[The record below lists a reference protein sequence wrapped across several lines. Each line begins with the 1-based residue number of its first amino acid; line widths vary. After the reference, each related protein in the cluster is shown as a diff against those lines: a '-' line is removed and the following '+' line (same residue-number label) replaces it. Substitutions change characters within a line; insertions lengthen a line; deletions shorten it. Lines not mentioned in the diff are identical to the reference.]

1 MQTALRPSRLAR
13 ELPPNGIREFF
24 DLVQTRSEVISLG
37 VGEPDFA
44 TPWRICDAAIE
55 GMRRGQTSYT
65 SNYGTLELR
74 EAIAED
80 LERRYAV
87 SYDPGTEILVTAG
100 VSEAMDLAMRA
111 LLDTGEEVIVP
122 EPCYVSYRPCVDMT
136 GGRSVGLETRME
148 DRFILLPE
156 ALEAALTPAT
166 RAFTLCYPNNPTGA
180 VMTRQEL
187 LPLAELAEERDL
199 VVISDEIYA
208 HLRYI
213 GEHTCFPSLPG
224 MRERTILLN
233 GFSKA
238 YAMTGWRLGYACGPA
253 EIIEAMMRI
262 HSYTALCASSMAQTG
277 ALEALRHGE
286 QDMQEMV
293 AQYDQRRRLLLQGY
307 RELGLPCFDPGGAF
321 YTFPSIAHTGLTSA
335 QFAKALLFEEN
346 VAAVPGTAF
355 GPCGEGHIRATYATH
370 MDLLKEALER
380 LGRFLEKLQAGQIKL
395 EA

>member
-187 LPLAELAEERDL
+187 LPLAELAEKHDL

-213 GEHTCFPSLPG
+213 GQHTCFASLPG

>member
-122 EPCYVSYRPCVDMT
+122 
-136 GGRSVGLETRME
+136 
-148 DRFILLPE
+148 
-156 ALEAALTPAT
+156 
-166 RAFTLCYPNNPTGA
+166 
-180 VMTRQEL
+180 
-187 LPLAELAEERDL
+187 
-199 VVISDEIYA
+199 
-208 HLRYI
+208 
-213 GEHTCFPSLPG
+213 
-224 MRERTILLN
+224 
-233 GFSKA
+233 
-238 YAMTGWRLGYACGPA
+238 
-253 EIIEAMMRI
+253 
-262 HSYTALCASSMAQTG
+262 
-277 ALEALRHGE
+277 
-286 QDMQEMV
+286 
-293 AQYDQRRRLLLQGY
+293 
-307 RELGLPCFDPGGAF
+307 
-321 YTFPSIAHTGLTSA
+321 
-335 QFAKALLFEEN
+335 
-346 VAAVPGTAF
+346 
-355 GPCGEGHIRATYATH
+355 
-370 MDLLKEALER
+370 
-380 LGRFLEKLQAGQIKL
+380 
-395 EA
+395 